1 MKLNRKKLNQIL
13 VISSAVM
20 MAITLIFVVVLLSL
34 GFSGKLASNNNSE
47 DSGNKNQGAISATE
61 VAGSTG
67 KPSSSATEKP
77 TDVPGTPEPVTY
89 SEITLLGA
97 GDLMVYGGQVDSA
110 KRYGGGTCDFSES
123 TKYLLDIIGEHDYAA
138 LNFEAT
144 VSEGNYKYYP
154 TFHVPD
160 QILDTVKASGF
171 DMVLFANNH
180 TYDNGRYGLLRTQ
193 EQIAARGLPCIGTR
207 QDTESKSYAI
217 KDVNGV
223 KLGMLNYTYEA
234 PPAAEK
240 ESTTEKFLNGI
251 RLEKYCPQCKYCV
264 ENSEITGDG
273 KHTSCGAEII
283 FARDLVDSF
292 NPNLLDR
299 FYTEISARIDEM
311 KKDGADFIVVYLH
324 WGYEY
329 QDYPNTMQ
337 KEISQKLCDMGVDL
351 LVGGH
356 PHVVQPVATYTS
368 ADGENKMLCYYSL
381 GNFISGQNRAVVS
394 AEQQAKYILTEN
406 GLLSSVT
413 IRKYSTGETV
423 ISNADYVPTW
433 MHRHSVDGRVVFNVV
448 PLEKALASDQA
459 MEAYGLNESSFGVK
473 HATAALEYLKGLVQ
487 PGIDEFNKAIV
498 LPHPEAISAEK

>member
-1 MKLNRKKLNQIL
+1 MKLDRKMLKKIL
-13 VISSAVM
+13 VISSAAM
-20 MAITLIFVVVLLSL
+20 MTVAVVFVSVLLIM
-34 GFSGKLASNNNSE
+34 GFTGKLNGGNSE
-47 DSGNKNQGAISATE
+47 NVATDAPSVSSKPTGNSEKPSEVTKEPEATE
-61 VAGSTG
+61 A
-67 KPSSSATEKP
+67 
-77 TDVPGTPEPVTY
+77 PVTY
-89 SEITLLGA
+89 SEIKLLGA
-97 GDLMVYGGQVDSA
+97 GDLMLYGGQVDSA
-110 KRYGGGTCDFSES
+110 KKYGGGTCDFSES

-138 LNFEAT
+138 VNFEAT

-180 TYDNGRYGLLRTQ
+180 TYDNGRHGLIRTQ
-193 EQIAARGLPCIGTR
+193 EQLAARGLPCIGTR
-207 QDTESKSYAI
+207 LDTSAKSYRI
-217 KDVNGV
+217 VDVEGV

-240 ESTTEKFLNGI
+240 DSLTEKFLNGI
-251 RLEKYCPQCKYCV
+251 RLEKYCPKCKYCV
-264 ENSEITGDG
+264 ANSEINGEG
-273 KHTSCGAEII
+273 KHTSCGAAII
-283 FARDLVDSF
+283 YSRDLVDSF
-292 NPNLLDR
+292 NPNKLDN
-299 FYTEISARIDEM
+299 FYQGISARINEM
-311 KKDGADFIVVYLH
+311 KNDGADLVVVYLH

-329 QDYPNTMQ
+329 QDYANTMQ

-368 ADGENKMLCYYSL
+368 ADGNNRMLCYYSL

-394 AEQQAKYILTEN
+394 AENQAKYTLTEN

-423 ISNADYVPTW
+423 ISNADYVATW
-433 MHRHSVDGRVVFNVV
+433 MHRHSVNGRVVFNVV

-459 MEAYGLNESSFGVK
+459 KDAYGLTESSFGVK
-473 HATAALEYLKGLVQ
+473 HATTAFEYVKGLVQ
-487 PGIDEFNKAIV
+487 PGIDEYNQGIV
-498 LPHPEAISAEK
+498 LPHPEAKSSEE